1 MSSDPIVARDVL
13 NFLHD
18 ASEGA
23 SWHELTDLFGASEP
37 RRITQIRKL
46 LRGLERNGEIQKDHA
61 GRYFV
66 VTQAATLTGQVE
78 QRGRQLVIQGLP
90 IENPQRWSL
99 RAGDRVE
106 WVKTGSTPEQPRIL
120 DVVAHSEQPLVGQL
134 ITTAR
139 QAYVQ
144 GVGDFKGRVTL
155 TDWPPSDCDH
165 GDMVLVVVSGRDR
178 KFLLGH
184 IVGLIDAENV
194 LELAINTAVA
204 NAGLPQQWPE
214 TVTTATG
221 KLPSKVQPSR
231 FPHRRDLR
239 ELPLV
244 TIDGET
250 AKDFDD
256 AVFAEKLPA
265 RRRGW
270 RLVVA
275 IADVAHYVKTGSALD
290 QEAAHRGTSVYFPKQ
305 VIPMLPEALS
315 NELCSL
321 KPHTP
326 RLCLVCDMVINQ
338 KGEVRDFEF
347 YEGVMYSHARLTY
360 NEVQKY
366 NDGDPAPLPIE
377 PGSEQAVQASL
388 AALNE
393 VYTLLRGAREKRGAL
408 DFPTREAAL
417 SVDHGQVVAIS
428 QVQRITA
435 HQLIEEA
442 MIAANVCSARF
453 LEQHDALSLYRVHE
467 PPEAGKVEEL
477 RQALMGV
484 GVTLPKGSVEPKQM
498 QHALQNLP
506 DSANGWIY
514 AQLALRSLQ
523 QAIYTPNNQG
533 HFGLALERYMHFTS
547 PIRRYPDLL
556 VHRAIKQVL
565 ADQAGTNKKLRPPT
579 GDELHWLG
587 EQCSDYERRAESAAW
602 MVEGWLKCEYLKRE
616 LGNTVSGIVAGV
628 TEFGLFVEI
637 DGYYVQG
644 LVHISGLGTDYFHFY
659 PKKMALV
666 GEKSGRQFALGDRI
680 EVVVADIEPAQGKID
695 LQLVSGGSQRGGKH
709 RGGKGKAPSKDRAAG
724 KRSDKHRGPP
734 KKRRSRR
741 K

>member
-1 MSSDPIVARDVL
+1 
-13 NFLHD
+13 
-18 ASEGA
+18 
-23 SWHELTDLFGASEP
+23 
-37 RRITQIRKL
+37 
-46 LRGLERNGEIQKDHA
+46 
-61 GRYFV
+61 
-66 VTQAATLTGQVE
+66 
-78 QRGRQLVIQGLP
+78 
-90 IENPQRWSL
+90 
-99 RAGDRVE
+99 
-106 WVKTGSTPEQPRIL
+106 
-120 DVVAHSEQPLVGQL
+120 
-134 ITTAR
+134 
-139 QAYVQ
+139 
-144 GVGDFKGRVTL
+144 
-155 TDWPPSDCDH
+155 
-165 GDMVLVVVSGRDR
+165 
-178 KFLLGH
+178 
-184 IVGLIDAENV
+184 
-194 LELAINTAVA
+194 
-204 NAGLPQQWPE
+204 
-214 TVTTATG
+214 
-221 KLPSKVQPSR
+221 
-231 FPHRRDLR
+231 
-239 ELPLV
+239 
-244 TIDGET
+244 
-250 AKDFDD
+250 
-256 AVFAEKLPA
+256 
-265 RRRGW
+265 
-270 RLVVA
+270 
-275 IADVAHYVKTGSALD
+275 
-290 QEAAHRGTSVYFPKQ
+290 
-305 VIPMLPEALS
+305 
-315 NELCSL
+315 
-321 KPHTP
+321 
-326 RLCLVCDMVINQ
+326 
-338 KGEVRDFEF
+338 
-347 YEGVMYSHARLTY
+347 
-360 NEVQKY
+360 
-366 NDGDPAPLPIE
+366 
-377 PGSEQAVQASL
+377 
-388 AALNE
+388 
-393 VYTLLRGAREKRGAL
+393 
-408 DFPTREAAL
+408 
-417 SVDHGQVVAIS
+417 
-428 QVQRITA
+428 
-435 HQLIEEA
+435 
-442 MIAANVCSARF
+442 
-453 LEQHDALSLYRVHE
+453 
-467 PPEAGKVEEL
+467 
-477 RQALMGV
+477 MGV